1 MHKST
6 FSPLITG
13 STGFVGQNLMP
24 HLKYEAMYPVA
35 LSLRGSWKSSVPENA
50 TAYIHLA
57 GKAHDTANT
66 SSAADY
72 FQINTE
78 LTKELFEL
86 FLQSEAR
93 DFIYFSSVKAAADTV
108 EGILTEDVRPTP
120 LTPYGQSKLQA
131 EEYLLSKQLPT
142 GKRVLIL
149 RPCMIHG
156 PGNKGNLNLLYSL
169 AKKGLPWPLGA
180 FHNQRSFLSIQNLN
194 FVITE
199 LLKRPDVP
207 SGIYNV
213 ADDES
218 LSTNQLIELIAQ
230 VRKQQPKIWSLPS
243 GIIRSA
249 ARLGDTLHLPLNSER
264 LKKLTESYV
273 VDNSKLK
280 QVLNLH
286 QMPISVKEGL
296 SITLR
301 SFE

>member
-1 MHKST
+1 M
-6 FSPLITG
+6 FQIFPIITG
-13 STGFVGQNLMP
+13 VTGFVGRNLAP
-24 HLKYEAMYPVA
+24 YLLNEGLTVRGV
-35 LSLRGSWKSSVPENA
+35 SLRGDWVPSIPTDA

-57 GKAHDTANT
+57 GKAHDTKKIDSEDA
-66 SSAADY
+66 Y
-72 FQINTE
+72 FQINTG
-78 LTKELFEL
+78 LTKKLFDL
-86 FLQSEAR
+86 FLESSAR

-108 EGILTEDVRPTP
+108 IGALTEEVNP
-120 LTPYGQSKLQA
+120 LPCTPYGLSKLQA
-131 EEYLLSKQLPT
+131 EQYLLNRELPT
-142 GKRVLIL
+142 GKRVIIL

-180 FHNQRSFLSIQNLN
+180 FHNQRSFLSIENLN

-199 LLKRPDVP
+199 LLKRTEVP

-213 ADDES
+213 ADDEP

-230 VRKQQPKIWSLPS
+230 VRKQKPKIWSLPVS
-243 GIIRSA
+243 MIKTT
-249 ARLGDTLHLPLNSER
+249 ARLGDTLHLPLNTER

-280 QVLNLH
+280 KALQIS
-286 QMPISVKEGL
+286 QMPISVKVGL
-296 SITLR
+296 VKTLR